1 LTNLISYGIVSYSEK
16 TEKEYI
22 MLLREAIA
30 AVIPQMVEEWNEI
43 QLPLLEQA
51 AMGTPFSVIFK
62 DRLTQEKTKWVSPY
76 LDISFAYFIKKYIPD
91 FEVTETVGRD
101 YTWNGVGFE
110 CKITFGKDGWTGNG
124 YAKTSKHILLR
135 FTLTKDGKIS
145 EMFAALV
152 ELDKCKSRWTDPT
165 TKSNFS
171 TLKFVKEDADL
182 LDIIVGD
189 MKINKVY
196 IKPIMCAV

>member
-1 LTNLISYGIVSYSEK
+1 M
-16 TEKEYI
+16 I
-22 MLLREAIA
+22 MKLREAIA
-30 AVIPQMVEEWNEI
+30 AVIPELVEEWNTVK
-43 QLPLLEQA
+43 LPKFEDLYEQ
-51 AMGTPFSVIFK
+51 PFAELFK
-62 DRLTQEKTKWVSPY
+62 DRQTQEKTKAVAPC
-76 LDISFAYFIKKYIPD
+76 LDVVFARLITKYIPD
-91 FEVTETVGRD
+91 FEINETVGQD
-101 YTWNGVGFE
+101 YKWNDEGYE
-110 CKITFGKDGWTGNG
+110 CKMTFGKDGWTGNG